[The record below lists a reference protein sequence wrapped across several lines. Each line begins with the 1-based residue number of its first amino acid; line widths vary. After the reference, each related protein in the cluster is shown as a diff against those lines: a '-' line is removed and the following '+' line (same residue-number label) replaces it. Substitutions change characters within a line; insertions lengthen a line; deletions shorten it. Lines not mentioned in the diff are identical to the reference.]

1 MTAPTSSMNG
11 TNNNNRVTAPPP
23 PLKKKKTTSSANVRV
38 VARIRPL
45 AKYEIENG
53 SKQILQAL
61 PSTSSHKKIPLDGP
75 TTEPQVLQV
84 ASVGTEKRWFELD
97 AVFGNDNSQQQDV
110 YIQSGAQQAVQQD
123 LFQGFNC
130 TILAYGQT
138 GSGKTFTMG
147 TTASGNNGI
156 IDKNDGV
163 IPRACADLFA
173 TIQDK
178 CDGNAHVELS
188 YLEVYNEE
196 IRDLMTDNNSNN
208 KADASSA
215 LRIRETLDGEVYVR
229 GLQSRTVSNPKEIGE
244 LMQVASSRRVV
255 ASTKMNATSSRSHAI
270 CVLRIQG
277 VLEDS
282 TKFHA
287 KLTLVD
293 LAGSER
299 IKKTGA
305 QGGRAQEGININKG
319 LFVLGQVVSAL
330 AEQRPKLKRKPPY
343 RDSKLTRLLQDSLGG
358 NSRTIMIACVS
369 PADFNVEESVNTLRY
384 ATSARN
390 IKNTATQNVI
400 QTMSPEEAQK
410 MRREND
416 LLKQE
421 VVELR
426 QTIERL
432 TENTTTEELE
442 RSQSLINDAV
452 ENENGSD
459 NHHDHNN
466 HDDDISI
473 TLTEVVDGDTNAA
486 TTAAPQQTKT
496 VKELEEQVEHL
507 QHALK
512 RSKDDFRASIHG
524 AAIELPA
531 IKVQVEMLKEE
542 LQASQRLEEETEELQ
557 QELLEAKADASSA
570 RLAAERFSQFMEDM
584 TPTTLENDNPG
595 GNDGLVDH
603 KETDGSAVV
612 TEKNSNSNSNIEYTR
627 IRSEESWVKFSHLVL
642 NTFKEQMRL
651 LGDYFEMVV
660 RVVESPDILTM
671 IPKAA
676 NQKRGWFGR
685 QEVQG
690 ESNLRKKLLVE
701 HIKFFNERFLE
712 IEDEI
717 TNRSDSVDAVLE
729 GLGND
734 KKKISGNADFGEDA
748 SGDALEPGDD
758 EGILG
763 HLTEILTGPIVV
775 W

>member
-1 MTAPTSSMNG
+1 VA
-11 TNNNNRVTAPPP
+11 APPSSSSSV
-23 PLKKKKTTSSANVRV
+23 KKTANVRV

-53 SKQILQAL
+53 SKEIMQSL
-61 PSTSSHKKIPLDGP
+61 PGAPPPTHGP

-84 ASVGTEKRWFELD
+84 KAAAGAEKRWFELD
-97 AVFGNDNSQQQDV
+97 AVFGNDSQQQDV

-147 TTASGNNGI
+147 TASGKGANV
-156 IDKNDGV
+156 DDSDGV
-163 IPRACADLFA
+163 IPRACADLFT
-173 TIQDK
+173 TIQNK
-178 CDGNAHVELS
+178 CEGNAHVELS

-196 IRDLMTDNNSNN
+196 IRDLMTES
-208 KADASSA
+208 KKGEPPAA
-215 LRIRETLDGEVYVR
+215 LRIRETLEGEVYVR
-229 GLQSRTVSNPKEIGE
+229 GLQSRTVSNPQEIGD
-244 LMQVASSRRVV
+244 LMEVASSRRVV

-270 CVLRIQG
+270 CVLRIKG

-282 TKFHA
+282 TKFQA

-305 QGGRAQEGININKG
+305 AGGRAQEGININKG

-384 ATSARN
+384 ATAARN
-390 IKNTATQNVI
+390 IKNTATQNVVK
-400 QTMSPEEAQK
+400 TLTPEEAHK
-410 MRREND
+410 LMRENE

-421 VVELR
+421 VAELR
-426 QTIERL
+426 QTIEQL
-432 TENTTTEELE
+432 TEGTSPEELE
-442 RSQSLINDAV
+442 QSHQSLLLVIEKGNVKGNGNDDDH
-452 ENENGSD
+452 S
-459 NHHDHNN
+459 HDHV
-466 HDDDISI
+466 DDDDVSVDASI
-473 TLTEVVDGDTNAA
+473 DLAQLVGGGGDTP
-486 TTAAPQQTKT
+486 TTPKRNKNT
-496 VKELEEQVEHL
+496 VQELEQHVEHL

-512 RSKDDFRASIHG
+512 RAKDDFRASAHG

-542 LQASQRLEEETEELQ
+542 LQEELHASQRLEEESEGLSKELW
-557 QELLEAKADASSA
+557 EAKADASSA
-570 RLAAERFSQFMEDM
+570 RLAAERFSQFMDEMTNPKDPDHDKDHPDANHNGVED
-584 TPTTLENDNPG
+584 PEPKNGAGVKVSLERNPSSS
-595 GNDGLVDH
+595 
-603 KETDGSAVV
+603 TA
-612 TEKNSNSNSNIEYTR
+612 NISR
-627 IRSEESWVKFSHLVL
+627 IRSEVSWVKFSHLVL

-671 IPKAA
+671 IPKSA
-676 NQKRGWFGR
+676 NQKRGWFGGR
-685 QEVQG
+685 QEVEG

-717 TNRSDSVDAVLE
+717 TKRSDSVDAVLE

-734 KKKISGNADFGEDA
+734 KKKLCDNEDVVEEDDDD
-748 SGDALEPGDD
+748 GDSDNPGDD
-758 EGILG
+758 DGVLG
-763 HLTEILTGPIVV
+763 HLTEILTGPILV